1 MGAVSCGEQFVH
13 CYAMQD
19 GNSVLWRTICAL
31 LDAMQGRECCVH
43 GHHHGSRSRG
53 NSLRA
58 TVETS
63 WRQFSVKLLFS
74 LFASQLE
81 IRPYTHLVCLTL
93 ILFCFHKFISLLY
106 IIYQK
111 PSQDAFLVGAMQI
124 HVRACIYIHSCTII
138 LFVILRVLSDSQK
151 YAFSH

>member
-81 IRPYTHLVCLTL
+81 IRPYTHLVQLVYTHHTWHSIKKLTVGIKCRQHWIFEYFTL
-93 ILFCFHKFISLLY
+93 NIISSIPL
-106 IIYQK
+106 QE
-111 PSQDAFLVGAMQI
+111 V
-124 HVRACIYIHSCTII
+124 
-138 LFVILRVLSDSQK
+138 
-151 YAFSH
+151 